1 MKLFFAMLVSSSIL
15 LGCASVPEG
24 VALGDPEQDATLKAF
39 AVAPDQAG
47 LFIYRNQ
54 RGSPEVWTDVRLDGT
69 LLGNISAMTYLYT
82 PVAPGNHVI
91 SSNVGNTETLELNIK
106 AGTLAYVWQKLLIS
120 ADSPQVIF
128 HRMKEQDGR
137 LGVLECGLAAS
148 TATTQLIE
156 VHVQADDPAWSDQ
169 LECRASNSF
178 GIWHFFAP
186 GTVSVQPAVSPLQI
200 TCDVPAGSEMEASAT
215 ALAPGGREKAQEG
228 AREGAATGAKVG
240 AGAGV
245 ALGVAAAPV
254 MGPVFA
260 VVLAVGSTFKGAE
273 LGGVIGAL
281 NTGDPTADDQ
291 LLYPTPIAIHIRRLS
306 KAN

>member
-1 MKLFFAMLVSSSIL
+1 MKLSFAMLVISSIL
-15 LGCASVPEG
+15 LGCASESER
-24 VALGDPEQDATLKAF
+24 VALGDPEQDAMFKAF
-39 AVAPDQAG
+39 TVAPDQAG

-54 RGSPEVWTDVRLDGT
+54 SFSHGVWTDVRLDGT
-69 LLGNISAMTYLYT
+69 PLGNTSAMTYLYT
-82 PVAPGNHVI
+82 PVAPGYHVI
-91 SSNVGNTETLELNIK
+91 TSSAENTDTLELDIK
-106 AGTLAYVWQKLLIS
+106 AGTLAYVSQEVE
-120 ADSPQVIF
+120 AGTDSPLVKF

-137 LGVLECGLAAS
+137 AGVLECNLAAS
-148 TATTQLIE
+148 TATTQVIE
-156 VHVQADDPAWSDQ
+156 VQVEADDPAWAGP

-186 GTVSVQPAVSPLQI
+186 GTVSVRSAVSPLQI

-215 ALAPGGREKAQEG
+215 APGSRGKVQEG

-260 VVLAVGSTFKGAE
+260 VMLAVGSTFKGAE
-273 LGGVIGAL
+273 LGGAIGAL
-281 NTGDPTADDQ
+281 NTGDVTFSDQ
-291 LLYPTPIAIHIRRLS
+291 LLYPSPISIHIRRLS
-306 KAN
+306 ESD